1 MLELK
6 NAPTVLVEKD
16 GVMLTADFSP
26 EYFVNNYKQFLLRHI
41 ADGSARRDTLL
52 TYVSHIDQFIN
63 WCNLFNLSPLSATEN
78 HIVDFRNEL
87 ISLGLA
93 RPTIAL
99 KLSCI
104 RRFFAIAESRGFI
117 SSNPA
122 TEVKAPK
129 ERAAEN
135 IVGTEYITAGK
146 LEYLFSLI
154 EEQTR
159 NKDAKI
165 HEEALRAK
173 AIIALMGLQGLR
185 TVEVHR
191 MSEEHIN
198 WEKGLLLIKGKGR
211 DRFIA
216 PREDVLH
223 ILQQY
228 QELRTLK
235 ISGKEDEFGTP
246 IFVSI
251 SNNNT
256 GRRLSRCGIRDV
268 VNFWFEK
275 SGIRNQTEN
284 KGKSCHLLRHTT
296 GSLLYQSTHDLI
308 VVQRELGH
316 ADPKTTSKYAH
327 VQNML
332 TERYAKA
339 IPVKI

>member
-1 MLELK
+1 MLEAK
-6 NAPTVLVEKD
+6 NAPVILLEKD
-16 GVMLTADFSP
+16 GLMTKTKFSS
-26 EYFVNNYKQFLLRHI
+26 EYFINNYKQFLLRHV
-41 ADGSARRDTLL
+41 ADGSVRQDTLL

-63 WCNLFNLSPLSATEN
+63 WCNLFELNPLAANEN

-93 RPTIAL
+93 RTTIAL

-104 RRFFAIAESRGFI
+104 RRFFAIAESRGVI
-117 SSNPA
+117 ASNPVA
-122 TEVKAPK
+122 EVKAPK

-135 IVGTEYITAGK
+135 IVGAEYITAGK

-154 EEQTR
+154 EENT
-159 NKDAKI
+159 KSPEAKI
-165 HEEALRAK
+165 HEEAFRAK
-173 AIIALMGLQGLR
+173 AIVALMGLQGLR

-198 WEKGLLLIKGKGR
+198 WEKGLVLIKGKGR

-216 PREDVLH
+216 PREDVLY

-228 QELRTLK
+228 VALRVLK
-235 ISGKEDEFGTP
+235 ENSKDEFGTP

-251 SNNNT
+251 SNNHT
-256 GRRLSRCGIRDV
+256 GCRLSRCGIRDL

-275 SGIRNQTEN
+275 SGIRNKEEN

-308 VVQRELGH
+308 VVQKELGH

-339 IPVKI
+339 IPVRI

>member
-1 MLELK
+1 MLEQK
-6 NAPTVLVEKD
+6 NVPTVLVEKD
-16 GVMLTADFSP
+16 GLMSTDNFSH
-26 EYFVNNYKQFLLRHI
+26 EYFVSNYKQFLLRHI

-52 TYVSHIDQFIN
+52 TYVSHIEQFIN
-63 WCNLFNLSPLSATEN
+63 WCRLFELDPLSANEN

-87 ISLGLA
+87 ISLELA

-117 SSNPA
+117 SSNPVL
-122 TEVKAPK
+122 EVKAPK

-135 IVGTEYITAGK
+135 IVGAEYITAGK

-154 EEQTR
+154 EEQT
-159 NKDAKI
+159 KSADSKI
-165 HEEALRAK
+165 YEEALRAK
-173 AIIALMGLQGLR
+173 AIVALMGLQGLR

-228 QELRTLK
+228 AALRILRDDNK
-235 ISGKEDEFGTP
+235 DEFGTP
-246 IFVSI
+246 VFVSV
-251 SNNNT
+251 SNNNR
-256 GRRLSRCGIRDV
+256 GCRISRCGIRDL

-275 SGIRNQTEN
+275 AGIRSKDAT

-308 VVQRELGH
+308 VVQKELGH